1 MSDTQPGL
9 LQEAQGS
16 TASITH
22 PLSRP
27 FCPSF
32 FPMSPTI
39 TPGMGRRVFGS
50 RIYTKPQKAA
60 NSNCYNHTKIKTNVF
75 RNPQGGPRAQRWAA
89 VG

>member
-1 MSDTQPGL
+1 MALDSAGIQVLSKQPFVTTPRGAW
-9 LQEAQGS
+9 EH
-16 TASITH
+16 TH

-50 RIYTKPQKAA
+50 RIYKVQRATD
-60 NSNCYNHTKIKTNVF
+60 SNCYGHTESSEHCQK
-75 RNPQGGPRAQRWAA
+75 RQ
-89 VG
+89 